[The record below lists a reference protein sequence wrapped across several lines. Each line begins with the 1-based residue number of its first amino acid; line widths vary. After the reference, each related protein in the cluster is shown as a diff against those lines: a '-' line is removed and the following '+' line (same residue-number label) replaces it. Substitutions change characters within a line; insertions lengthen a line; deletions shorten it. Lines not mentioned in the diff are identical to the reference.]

1 MSNPSSPASSK
12 QPGTPSSVDRDV
24 LGFGKAETTKRTLA
38 SCETW
43 VDAYLSNKHGSHL
56 LKANI
61 NYPHPSLAALP
72 EEVLVED
79 HMIQFVTHF
88 AMWFCSNQLPAGN
101 RKNTSLAVST
111 KRTYFKALRG
121 VLCRRYPSH
130 IKLQSAR
137 DEWWTVALKNFNR
150 EVVRKGNQ
158 DPKVTE
164 ERVSLPLH
172 RDITSEV
179 TDDPSTMTVHAFGLL
194 RKKFR
199 GVLLAW

>member
-12 QPGTPSSVDRDV
+12 QPGTPSSADRDV
-24 LGFGKAETTKRTLA
+24 LDFGKAETTKRTLA

-72 EEVLVED
+72 EEVLVGD

-88 AMWFCSNQLPAGN
+88 AMWFCSNQLPAGD
-101 RKNTSLAVST
+101 RKNTFLAVST
-111 KRTYFKALRG
+111 KKTYFKALRG
-121 VLCRRYPSH
+121 VLQKRYPGH
-130 IKLQSAR
+130 IKLQSAK
-137 DEWWTVALKNFNR
+137 DEWWVVAMRNFNR
-150 EVVRKGNQ
+150 EVARKANQ

-179 TDDPSTMTVHAFGLL
+179 TDHHSTVTGHAEGLL
-194 RKKFR
+194 QQKF
-199 GVLLAW
+199 